1 MDDDD
6 QPTSDDNRL
15 AIGVALGVPVGV
27 VLSLL
32 LDNWAFIGVGIALG
46 AAFGAVPANG
56 WSTGEDDP
64 AEPDESR
71 D

>member
-1 MDDDD
+1 MDDD
-6 QPTSDDNRL
+6 QPKSDDNHM

-32 LDNWAFIGVGIALG
+32 LDNWAMIGVGIALG
-46 AAFGAVPANG
+46 AAFGAVPASA
-56 WSTGEDDP
+56 WSTKKKD
-64 AEPDESR
+64 EPGDTR